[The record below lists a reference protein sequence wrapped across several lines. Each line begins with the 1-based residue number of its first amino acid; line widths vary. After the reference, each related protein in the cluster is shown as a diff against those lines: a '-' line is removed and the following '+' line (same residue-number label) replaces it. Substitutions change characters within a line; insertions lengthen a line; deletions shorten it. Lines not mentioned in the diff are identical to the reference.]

1 MGELTLA
8 IEEETISR
16 DSAKAASAEAEKRAN
31 EMAVMVDE
39 SGLALEQSERARKL
53 AESAIS
59 DVADRLAEVEEL
71 YNVVADG
78 KKKAEADFFALQD
91 DIDNLEEANKASE
104 AKAAK
109 AAMDVA
115 RAEDDL
121 AAALAKASS
130 AEQSRALLVTQIG
143 ELQAQLEAAE
153 AASGR
158 GLKNEI
164 RKLELRICELESDV
178 DSEGRKSLQVAKQA
192 RQAEKKVQEVE
203 AALTDEK
210 KAT

>member
-109 AAMDVA
+109 AAMEVA
-115 RAEDDL
+115 RAE
-121 AAALAKASS
+121 
-130 AEQSRALLVTQIG
+130 
-143 ELQAQLEAAE
+143 
-153 AASGR
+153 
-158 GLKNEI
+158 
-164 RKLELRICELESDV
+164 
-178 DSEGRKSLQVAKQA
+178 
-192 RQAEKKVQEVE
+192 
-203 AALTDEK
+203 
-210 KAT
+210 